1 MDEKPKKIHGLWIEK
16 HVTRLLIS
24 KRSAVLV
31 ENYWIFTCLTM
42 PSCER
47 APTDAFITS
56 KGVLTS
62 DSVVDAWVVEAFINI
77 CEKRNIFLPL
87 LPLSI
92 ASCGLYIS
100 YLFSIFLQQKLER

>member
-1 MDEKPKKIHGLWIEK
+1 
-16 HVTRLLIS
+16 
-24 KRSAVLV
+24 
-31 ENYWIFTCLTM
+31 M

-56 KGVLTS
+56 KCVLTS

-77 CEKRNIFLPL
+77 CEKINIFLPL

-100 YLFSIFLQQKLER
+100 YLFSQYLLTIEIGVLTKNIYVREGVSCRHLSP